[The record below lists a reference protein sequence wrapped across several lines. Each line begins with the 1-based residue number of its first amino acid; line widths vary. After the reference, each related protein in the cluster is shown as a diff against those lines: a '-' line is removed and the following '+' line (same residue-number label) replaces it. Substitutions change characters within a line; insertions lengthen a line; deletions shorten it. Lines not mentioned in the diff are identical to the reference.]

1 VEKQIQYFDFLI
13 YYCYN
18 DKSKKI
24 NVIKSQNH
32 IASADM
38 PTTVYTLL
46 MKFMAGV
53 TANHKIFYRM
63 FLMVMVRVTGSAQ
76 YNKR

>member
-1 VEKQIQYFDFLI
+1 
-13 YYCYN
+13 
-18 DKSKKI
+18 
-24 NVIKSQNH
+24 
-32 IASADM
+32 M

-63 FLMVMVRVTGSAQ
+63 FLMVMVRVTVSAQ